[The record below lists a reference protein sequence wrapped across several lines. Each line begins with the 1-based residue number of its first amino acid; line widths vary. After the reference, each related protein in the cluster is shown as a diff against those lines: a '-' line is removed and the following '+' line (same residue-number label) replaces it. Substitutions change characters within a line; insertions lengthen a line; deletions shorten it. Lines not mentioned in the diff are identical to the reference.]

1 MPSLAGR
8 SSPVGWWLFPSAGGR
23 SFPPHL
29 VALSSFPLVLVIPF
43 FPSVAVPSFSRRLVV
58 PSVERLVF
66 VPVDHF
72 ASGSRLFIRRI
83 YQWRASTLF
92 YIHKSVTLL

>member
-8 SSPVGWWLFPSAGGR
+8 SFPVGWWLFPSAAGR

-29 VALSSFPLVLVIPF
+29 VALCSFPLVLVIPS
-43 FPSVAVPSFSRRLVV
+43 FPSIAVPSFSHRLIV

-66 VPVDHF
+66 VVISPQGADY
-72 ASGSRLFIRRI
+72 LFGESIDGAYLHSFI
-83 YQWRASTLF
+83 Y
-92 YIHKSVTLL
+92 INLLL